1 MNEHETH
8 TGITEIDVRR
18 EADLERGAT
27 EVARLQLLEER
38 AIVEKRREQAGQVRV
53 RREVERRTETVTIE
67 LLTET
72 VYIEVVPGST
82 GVFFGDEPLLE
93 GQTREI
99 VTYREEATVT
109 KRPVV
114 MEEVRILKRALN
126 EERHF
131 EVDLGREVLRLD
143 QVSAE
148 DVLETHTEQVA
159 APATSEATPDHL
171 QFAPRADTVSN
182 RTVDDVEEGRTS

>member
-1 MNEHETH
+1 MNENESH
-8 TGITEIDVRR
+8 TSVTEIDVRR
-18 EADLERGAT
+18 EAELERGAT

-38 AIVEKRREQAGQVRV
+38 AFVQKRREQTGQVRV
-53 RREVERRTETVTIE
+53 RREVERRTETVTVE

-72 VYIEVVPGST
+72 VYIELAPGST

-99 VTYREEATVT
+99 VTYREEAEVT

-114 MEEVRILKRALN
+114 MEEVRILKRVLN
-126 EERHF
+126 EERSF
-131 EVDLGREVLRLD
+131 DVELGREVLRLD

-148 DVLETHTEQVA
+148 DVLETRTEQVPGSTVK
-159 APATSEATPDHL
+159 APTLNELGSTARSDGPSTPSLID
-171 QFAPRADTVSN
+171 R
-182 RTVDDVEEGRTS
+182 EEGPTS

>member
-18 EADLERGAT
+18 AADLERSAT

-53 RREVERRTETVTIE
+53 RREVERRTETVTVE

-82 GVFFGDEPLLE
+82 GVFLGDEPLLE

-126 EERHF
+126 EERRF

-148 DVLETHTEQVA
+148 DVLETRTEEIA
-159 APATSEATPDHL
+159 APASSESMPDHL
-171 QFAPRADTVSN
+171 QFAPRADTTSN
-182 RTVDDVEEGRTS
+182 RIVGDAEEGQNS